1 MTALSTPRR
10 GRLVFVTGTGTDV
23 GKTVATAALARAAAL
38 RGLSVQTIKPVQ
50 TGCAAAPDG
59 TPIGSDADL
68 YREACPNGTADV
80 LDFYPVPASPHYAA
94 GLAGKTL
101 SAAAIA
107 NAIRERQADAD
118 ITFVEGAGGLLVP
131 LNESETFADVI
142 TKLPGVQVVIVAA
155 NVLGAIN
162 QVLLTLEA
170 LRHRGIEPAALIA
183 NQSNPAVNADEH
195 AAAIARD
202 NLSIYRTVGRIPVV
216 EVLSHYPALHGRPAD
231 PAETKPDNDQTRH
244 SDRKRDD
251 RADAWDDA
259 AAELLTVVDAL
270 TAPVGADDADI
281 TAGIDADPHADT
293 DDVLR
298 ADAAHLWHP
307 YAKTHPPARVWE
319 AVRTAGT
326 RITLRDGREL
336 VDGMSSWWS
345 AIHGYNHP
353 ALQTA
358 LREQVATKPHVK
370 FGGLTHSPA
379 ARRARRLD
387 ANAPRG
393 LGRVFFADS
402 GSVAMEVALKMA
414 IQYQHAIGHPE
425 KRRFL
430 TPQGGYHGDTIGA
443 MSVCDPVTGMHSL
456 FAGVV
461 PEQLFFDRPSSP
473 FHSDFRPESLA
484 SLEEAFK
491 KNADTIAAVVLEPV
505 VQGAG
510 GMWFYRPEYLT
521 RLRELCDQYGALL
534 IHDEIAT
541 GFGRTGKLFASEW
554 AGVTPD
560 IMAVGKALTGGVMT
574 LSAVLAKDAIAE
586 AISTDGVFMHGP
598 TFMANPLACRVALAS
613 LDELFNCRWRDR
625 VSHIE
630 QELAAGLEPLRTAE
644 GVHDVRVLGAIG
656 VVEMT
661 EPVDMDRLMA
671 FFVDQ
676 TGAWLRPFG
685 RLIYTMPPYISSDDD
700 IRTITTAIKR
710 AVEEKAWR

>member
-1 MTALSTPRR
+1 MIASSTPPG
-10 GRLVFVTGTGTDV
+10 GRLVFVTGTGTEV
-23 GKTVATAALARAAAL
+23 GKTITTAALARAAAL
-38 RGLSVQTIKPVQ
+38 RGLTVQTIKPVQ

-68 YREACPNGTADV
+68 YREACPNGAAAV

-94 GLAGKTL
+94 GLVGKRL
-101 SAAAIA
+101 SADSIAAAIRA
-107 NAIRERQADAD
+107 RQADAD
-118 ITFVEGAGGLLVP
+118 ITFIEGAGGLLVP
-131 LNESETFADVI
+131 LNEAETFADVI
-142 TKLPGVQVVIVAA
+142 AKLPGVQVVLVAA
-155 NVLGAIN
+155 NILGAIN

-170 LRHRGIEPAALIA
+170 LRARGLEPAALVA
-183 NQSNPAVNADEH
+183 NQSNPAVTMDDT

-202 NLSIYRTVGRIPVV
+202 NLSVYRTVGKIPVV
-216 EVLSHYPALHGRPAD
+216 ATLSHHAALYGEPVELAD
-231 PAETKPDNDQTRH
+231 AKADNEKTRH
-244 SDRKRDD
+244 RDSD

-259 AAELLTVVDAL
+259 SAELQTVVDAL
-270 TAPVGADDADI
+270 TASPNDDNEEEE
-281 TAGIDADPHADT
+281 
-293 DDVLR
+293 DVLR
-298 ADAAHLWHP
+298 QDAAHLWHP
-307 YAKTHPPARVWE
+307 YAKTHPPTPVWE

-353 ALQTA
+353 ALMA
-358 LREQVATKPHVK
+358 AIREQVATMPHVM
-370 FGGLTHSPA
+370 FGGLTHRPA
-379 ARRARRLD
+379 AELARRLVD
-387 ANAPRG
+387 IAPRG

-414 IQYQHAIGHPE
+414 IQYQHATGHPE

-430 TPQGGYHGDTIGA
+430 TPRGGYHGDTIGA
-443 MSVCDPVTGMHSL
+443 MSVCDPVTGMHGL

-461 PEQLFFDRPSSP
+461 PEQIFFDKPACP
-473 FHSDFRPESLA
+473 FHGEFQPESLA
-484 SLEEAFK
+484 SLEEAFRLH
-491 KNADTIAAVVLEPV
+491 ADGIAAVVLEPV

-521 RLRELCDQYGALL
+521 RLRELCDRHGAIL

-586 AISTDGVFMHGP
+586 AISLDGVFMHGP

-613 LDELFNCRWRDR
+613 LDELFTCHWRDR
-625 VSHIE
+625 VRHIE
-630 QELAAGLEPLRTAE
+630 QELAAGLEPLRPAE

-661 EPVDMDRLMA
+661 EPVAMDRLMA

-685 RLIYTMPPYISSDDD
+685 RLIYTMPPYIATDDD
-700 IRTITTAIKR
+700 IRTITTAIQR
-710 AVEEKAWR
+710 AVKEKAWR

>member
-1 MTALSTPRR
+1 A
-10 GRLVFVTGTGTDV
+10 G
-23 GKTVATAALARAAAL
+23 ATAA
-38 RGLSVQTIKPVQ
+38 
-50 TGCAAAPDG
+50 
-59 TPIGSDADL
+59 
-68 YREACPNGTADV
+68 
-80 LDFYPVPASPHYAA
+80 
-94 GLAGKTL
+94 
-101 SAAAIA
+101 
-107 NAIRERQADAD
+107 AIRARRDYAD

-170 LRHRGIEPAALIA
+170 LRQRGVEPAALVA
-183 NQSNPAVNADEH
+183 NQSAPALDADDT

-216 EVLSHYPALHGRPAD
+216 ETLSHYPVLRGSPAGQTGSE
-231 PAETKPDNDQTRH
+231 PENYRTRH
-244 SDRKRDD
+244 RDRD

-259 AAELLTVVDAL
+259 AAELQAVVDAL
-270 TAPVGADDADI
+270 TAPAESEN
-281 TAGIDADPHADT
+281 ADPDAEP

-298 ADAAHLWHP
+298 EDAARLWHP

-353 ALQTA
+353 ALQAA
-358 LREQVATKPHVK
+358 LREQIATMPHVM

-379 ARRARRLD
+379 TTLARRLVD
-387 ANAPRG
+387 IAPRG

-414 IQYQHAIGHPE
+414 IQYQHATGHPE

-430 TPQGGYHGDTIGA
+430 TPRGGYHGDTIGA

-461 PEQLFFDRPSSP
+461 PEQLFFDRPSCP

-484 SLEEAFK
+484 SLEDAFTQH
-491 KNADTIAAVVLEPV
+491 ADQIAAVVLEPV

-510 GMWFYRPEYLT
+510 GMWFYRPEYLK
-521 RLRELCDQYGALL
+521 RLRELCDRYGALL

-541 GFGRTGKLFASEW
+541 GFGRTGKLFAGAW

-586 AISTDGVFMHGP
+586 AISRDGVFMHGP

-613 LDELFNCRWRDR
+613 LDVLVSSRWHDR
-625 VSHIE
+625 VRHIE
-630 QELAAGLEPLRTAE
+630 QELAAGLEPLRTAD
-644 GVHDVRVLGAIG
+644 GVRDVRVLGAIG
-656 VVEMT
+656 VVEMA
-661 EPVDMDRLMA
+661 EPVAMDNLMA
-671 FFVDQ
+671 FFVDR

-685 RLIYTMPPYISSDDD
+685 RLFYTMPPYIATGDD
-700 IRTITTAIKR
+700 IGIITTAIRR

>member
-1 MTALSTPRR
+1 MTAPSTPRR

-38 RGLSVQTIKPVQ
+38 RGLAVQTIKPVQ
-50 TGCAAAPDG
+50 TGCAAALDG
-59 TPIGSDADL
+59 APIGSDADL
-68 YREACPNGTADV
+68 YREACPNGNAAV
-80 LDFYPVPASPHYAA
+80 LDFYPVPASPHFAA

-107 NAIRERQADAD
+107 AAILARRDNAD

-170 LRHRGIEPAALIA
+170 LRQRGVEPAALVA
-183 NQSNPAVNADEH
+183 NQSAPALDADDT

-216 EVLSHYPALHGRPAD
+216 ETLSHYPVLRGSPAGQTGSE
-231 PAETKPDNDQTRH
+231 PENYRTRH
-244 SDRKRDD
+244 RDRD

-259 AAELLTVVDAL
+259 AAELQAVVDAL
-270 TAPVGADDADI
+270 TAPAESEN
-281 TAGIDADPHADT
+281 ADPDAEP

-298 ADAAHLWHP
+298 EDAARLWHP

-353 ALQTA
+353 ALQAA
-358 LREQVATKPHVK
+358 LREQIATMPHVM

-379 ARRARRLD
+379 TTLARRLVD
-387 ANAPRG
+387 IAPRG

-414 IQYQHAIGHPE
+414 IQYQHATGHPE

-430 TPQGGYHGDTIGA
+430 TPRGGYHGDTIGA

-461 PEQLFFDRPSSP
+461 PEQLFFDRPSCP

-484 SLEEAFK
+484 SLEDAFTQH
-491 KNADTIAAVVLEPV
+491 ADQIAAVVLEPV

-510 GMWFYRPEYLT
+510 GMWFYRPEYLK
-521 RLRELCDQYGALL
+521 RLRELCDRYGALL

-541 GFGRTGKLFASEW
+541 GFGRTGKTFRRRMGRSD
-554 AGVTPD
+554 AGHH
-560 IMAVGKALTGGVMT
+560 GGREGLDGRRHDPFRRPGERRHRRGHQPGRRLHART
-574 LSAVLAKDAIAE
+574 DLHGESARLPRRPRQP
-586 AISTDGVFMHGP
+586 GRFGQQ
-598 TFMANPLACRVALAS
+598 PLA
-613 LDELFNCRWRDR
+613 
-625 VSHIE
+625 
-630 QELAAGLEPLRTAE
+630 
-644 GVHDVRVLGAIG
+644 
-656 VVEMT
+656 
-661 EPVDMDRLMA
+661 
-671 FFVDQ
+671 
-676 TGAWLRPFG
+676 
-685 RLIYTMPPYISSDDD
+685 
-700 IRTITTAIKR
+700 
-710 AVEEKAWR
+710 